1 MSLLEKATM
10 INKMYNKK
18 LKKSIHLPERI
29 DIFLVIVILILII
42 TPIIISIYTGKNE
55 VRQETVTLYLSPRFE
70 GLLGRELTEKLI
82 QEYKTKNP
90 DIQFVFSDIS
100 GEPELHGGIININL
114 DENPAPDIFLFD
126 EGSLSAYIDNDML
139 LELNSF
145 TGYDSGFRQLVIPLA
160 SFMDLLFYNI
170 EILTA
175 AGFDSPPKTRDDF
188 LAYARRI
195 AGSGLNVSAAALSL
209 YRGDKRALSRDVFSW
224 IWAGGG
230 NFWVN
235 GDNPFLNTRAIINDI
250 AFFGT
255 LNREGLLAPYLF
267 ETTGDQRL
275 IEFAR
280 GRIAMMTA
288 SSQGI
293 PFLRER
299 MKDGAFG
306 ITTIPDASTGERY
319 SAGISSIYTAISA
332 DCKNINEAWNFLLFL
347 AEKSPFICAELKAVP
362 GMVSSLIPGDYVSD
376 DPYYSKAWEIFEYA
390 QIAES
395 FSGKPGFE
403 KYETIFLEELQVFF
417 GSTRTAQQTVNAIQ
431 RRWDEE

>member
-1 MSLLEKATM
+1 M
-10 INKMYNKK
+10 
-18 LKKSIHLPERI
+18 
-29 DIFLVIVILILII
+29 DIFLIIAIFILIVV
-42 TPIIISIYTGKNE
+42 PIIISVSVKKDE
-55 VRQETVTLYLSPRFE
+55 VPQKKTTLYLSPRFE
-70 GLLGRELTEKLI
+70 EVLGRELTEKLI
-82 QEYKTKNP
+82 QEYKNKNP
-90 DIQFVFSDIS
+90 DIQFVFSNNS
-100 GEPELHGGIININL
+100 GEPGLHGGIVNL
-114 DENPAPDIFLFD
+114 NPDDDPAPDIFLFD
-126 EGSLSAYIDNDML
+126 EGSLNAYLDNDML
-139 LELNSF
+139 LELNSL
-145 TGYDSGFRQLVIPLA
+145 TGYDSGSRQLVIPLA

-175 AGFDSPPKTRDDF
+175 AGFDSPPKTRDEF
-188 LAYARRI
+188 IAYARRI

-235 GDNPFLNTRAIINDI
+235 GDNPFLNTRAIVNDI

-255 LNREGLLAPYLF
+255 LNREGLLAPFIF

-275 IEFAR
+275 IEFTR

-288 SSQGI
+288 SSRGI
-293 PFLRER
+293 PYLREM

-306 ITTIPDASTGERY
+306 ITTIPDAGTGERY
-319 SAGISSIYTAISA
+319 SAGISSIYAAISA
-332 DCKNINEAWNFLLFL
+332 DCKNISEAWNFLLFL

-362 GMVSSLIPGDYVSD
+362 GMVSSVIPGDYVSD

-390 QIAES
+390 QTAEG
-395 FSGKPGFE
+395 FSGKPGAE
-403 KYETIFLEELQVFF
+403 KYETIFLEELQIFF
-417 GSTRTAQQTVNAIQ
+417 ESSRTAQLTVNAIQ